1 MRRKHHIHREEL
13 MDPDLLSMIMF
24 ISVLVMAVVVAF
36 VFIGSLR

>member
-1 MRRKHHIHREEL
+1 